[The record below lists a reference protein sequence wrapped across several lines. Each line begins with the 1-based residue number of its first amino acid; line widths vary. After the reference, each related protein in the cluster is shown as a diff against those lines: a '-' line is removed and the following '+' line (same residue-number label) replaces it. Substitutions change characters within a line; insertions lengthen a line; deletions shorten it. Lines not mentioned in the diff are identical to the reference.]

1 MLLRRR
7 YWFSPL
13 TLERPMRTSR
23 SLLGVTVAIAIA
35 AAAQACGDSPT
46 EPRTPVV
53 VSLTVT
59 PPTPGPGGQVLITA
73 TATPPSGQALRD
85 LRLEVSGA
93 TTFKDSVLASS
104 DGSVTLQRQV
114 SMALA
119 TGEVHVLARATTKQG
134 SSGSNETTITLADPT
149 APTWDA
155 VTTTPSTNA
164 TPLEPGDTLKVQL
177 FVSDDISLRYTVVRV
192 AGAVTRTDSVAYN
205 GQTPYA
211 QPVAAIPIPSN
222 APLDGTVTVTA
233 VAMDIGGNVI
243 TRNVGTFTIRDL
255 LAPSS
260 GLTVSGARPN
270 GAFFPGD
277 TATLTISAT
286 DNRALRAYGYAVSGI
301 GIRDSVSASGT
312 SAQRVVRLPLI
323 SAGTYS
329 VTVFAT
335 DSAQNHVE
343 LLGGVLTVASRSRR
357 PIMSVSLGGAYDIAY
372 ESKRNRI
379 YVSQPD
385 SAQIAVVAADAVSRL
400 SSFSVSN
407 GRPTGIDVTLG
418 GDTLVVGLTGS
429 LNLGF
434 IDLNN
439 GAMST
444 QAVITD
450 TFLSRTPSGVRVAA
464 NNRVIFGVT
473 FAGSG
478 YGGSITEFDLATRTL
493 GSSVTTTESL
503 PMAVSGN
510 RQRVYALMDDS
521 CCPEDGI
528 YYDATKGKFSG
539 TRGVI
544 SSYGPGIATDFT
556 GARALFG
563 YVLTDANML
572 PITTFS
578 SRSQNPV
585 ALSLDGTYAFFGTS
599 TGIDKVRTSDNV
611 TVESFDIGGQPTHLR
626 LLPDGLTLVAT
637 TGTTLYVI
645 DLW

>member
-1 MLLRRR
+1 
-7 YWFSPL
+7 
-13 TLERPMRTSR
+13 MRSSR
-23 SLLGVTVAIAIA
+23 SLLGVAVTISIA

-46 EPRTPVV
+46 QPQTPVIV
-53 VSLTVT
+53 TLTAT
-59 PPTPGPGGQVLITA
+59 PPTPGPGGFVLITA
-73 TATPPSGQALRD
+73 TATPPSGQSLRD

-93 TTFKDSVLASS
+93 TTYKDSVLAGSN
-104 DGSVTLQRQV
+104 GSVTLQRQV
-114 SMALA
+114 SMPLA
-119 TGEVHVLARATTKQG
+119 IGDVHVLARATTKQG

-149 APTWDA
+149 APTWGG

-164 TPLEPGDTLKVQL
+164 TTLEPGDTLRVQL
-177 FVSDDISLRYTVVRV
+177 AVSDDISLRYTVIRV
-192 AGAVTRTDSVAYN
+192 TGAVTRTDSVAYT

-233 VAMDIGGNVI
+233 VAMDIGGNII

-255 LAPSS
+255 VPPVSS
-260 GLTVSGARPN
+260 VTVSGARPN

-277 TATLTISAT
+277 TATLTITAT

-312 SAQRVVRLPLI
+312 SAQRVARLPLM
-323 SAGTYS
+323 SAGTYT

-335 DSAQNHVE
+335 DSARNHVE
-343 LLGGVLTVASRSRR
+343 LIGAVLTVASRSRR
-357 PIMSVSLGGAYDIAY
+357 PITSVPLGGAYDIAY

-385 SAQIAVVAADAVSRL
+385 SARIAVVAADVVSRL
-400 SSFSVSN
+400 PSLSVSN
-407 GRPTGIDVTLG
+407 GRPSGIDVTLG

-478 YGGSITEFDLATRTL
+478 YGGSLMEFDLVTRTL

-510 RQRVYALMDDS
+510 RQRVYALIDDS

-528 YYDATKGKFSG
+528 YYDATKGKFS
-539 TRGVI
+539 TARGVI
-544 SSYGPGIATDFT
+544 SSYGPGVATDFT
-556 GARALFG
+556 GAHTLFG
-563 YVLTDANML
+563 YVLTDASML
-572 PITTFS
+572 PITTFP
-578 SRSQNPV
+578 SRSQDPV

-599 TGIDKVRTSDNV
+599 TGIEKVRTSDNS
-611 TVESFDIGGQPTHLR
+611 TVETFDIGGQPTHLR

>member
-1 MLLRRR
+1 
-7 YWFSPL
+7 
-13 TLERPMRTSR
+13 MRASR
-23 SLLGVTVAIAIA
+23 SLLGVAATIAIA

-46 EPRTPVV
+46 QPQTPVV
-53 VSLTVT
+53 VTLTTT
-59 PPTPGPGGQVLITA
+59 PPTPGPASLVLITA
-73 TATPPSGQALRD
+73 TATPPSGQALRY

-93 TTFKDSVLASS
+93 TTYKDSVLAGS

-114 SMALA
+114 PMPLA
-119 TGEVHVLARATTKQG
+119 IGDVHILARATTKQG

-149 APTWDA
+149 APTWGG
-155 VTTTPSTNA
+155 VTTTPSTND
-164 TPLEPGDTLKVQL
+164 TSLEPGDTLKVQL
-177 FVSDDISLRYTVVRV
+177 VVSDDISLRYTVLRV
-192 AGAVTRTDSVAYN
+192 TGAVTRTDSVAYI
-205 GQTPYA
+205 GSTPYA

-255 LAPSS
+255 LPPVSA
-260 GLTVSGARPN
+260 LTVSGARPN

-277 TATLTISAT
+277 TATLTITAT
-286 DNRALRAYGYAVSGI
+286 DNRALRAYGYAVTGI

-312 SAQRVVRLPLI
+312 TAQRVVRLPLM
-323 SAGTYS
+323 SAGTYA

-343 LLGGVLTVASRSRR
+343 LLGAVLTVASRTRR
-357 PIMSVSLGGAYDIAY
+357 PIMSVSLGGAYDIGY

-385 SAQIAVVAADAVSRL
+385 SARIAVVAADAVSRL
-400 SSFSVSN
+400 SSLSVSN

-434 IDLNN
+434 IDLNT

-450 TFLSRTPSGVRVAA
+450 TFLDRTPLGVRVAA

-510 RQRVYALMDDS
+510 RQRVYALIDDS
-521 CCPEDGI
+521 CCPEEGL
-528 YYDATKGKFSG
+528 YYDATKGRFSSA
-539 TRGVI
+539 RGVI
-544 SSYGPGIATDFT
+544 SSYGPGVATDFT
-556 GARALFG
+556 GAHTLFG

-572 PITTFS
+572 PITTFP

-599 TGIDKVRTSDNV
+599 TGIDKVRTSDNS

>member
-1 MLLRRR
+1 MVRRR
-7 YWFSPL
+7 YWFCPV
-13 TLERPMRTSR
+13 TLEKPMRASR
-23 SLLGVTVAIAIA
+23 SLLRVTVAIAIA

-46 EPRTPVV
+46 QPETPVI

-73 TATPPSGQALRD
+73 TATPPSGQSLRD

-119 TGEVHVLARATTKQG
+119 VGEVHVLARATTKQG
-134 SSGSNETTITLADPT
+134 RSGSNETTITLADPT
-149 APTWDA
+149 APTWAA
-155 VTTTPSTNA
+155 VTTTPSSDA
-164 TPLEPGDTLKVQL
+164 TPLEPGDTLEVQL
-177 FVSDDISLRYTVVRV
+177 FVSDDIALRYTVVRV

-205 GQTPYA
+205 GQTQYA
-211 QPVAAIPIPSN
+211 QPIASIPIPSN

-233 VAMDIGGNVI
+233 VAMDIGGNII
-243 TRNVGTFTIRDL
+243 TRNVGTFRIRDL
-255 LAPSS
+255 LAPSTAV
-260 GLTVSGARPN
+260 TVSGARSN

-277 TATLTISAT
+277 TATLTMSAT

-312 SAQRVVRLPLI
+312 SAQRVVRLPLT
-323 SAGTYS
+323 SAGTYA

-379 YVSQPD
+379 YISQPD

-400 SSFSVSN
+400 PSFSVSN

-418 GDTLVVGLTGS
+418 GDTLVVGLTGT

-439 GAMST
+439 AAMST

-450 TFLSRTPSGVRVAA
+450 TFLDRTPSGVRVAA

-478 YGGSITEFDLATRTL
+478 YGGSIMEYDLATRTL
-493 GSSVTTTESL
+493 GSSATTTESL

-510 RQRVYALMDDS
+510 RQRVYALIDDS

-528 YYDATKGKFSG
+528 YYDATKGKFSSE
-539 TRGVI
+539 RGVI
-544 SSYGPGIATDFT
+544 SSYGPGVATDFT
-556 GARALFG
+556 GAHALFG

-572 PITTFS
+572 PIMTFS

-599 TGIDKVRTSDNV
+599 TGIAKVRTSDNS

>member
-1 MLLRRR
+1 
-7 YWFSPL
+7 
-13 TLERPMRTSR
+13 MRASR
-23 SLLGVTVAIAIA
+23 SLLAVAVTIAIA
-35 AAAQACGDSPT
+35 AAAQACGKDSPT
-46 EPRTPVV
+46 EPQTPIVV
-53 VSLTVT
+53 TLTVT
-59 PPTPGPGGQVLITA
+59 PPTPGPGGLVLITA
-73 TATPPSGQALRD
+73 TATPPSGQALKD

-93 TTFKDSVLASS
+93 TTYKDSVLAGS

-114 SMALA
+114 PMPLVI
-119 TGEVHVLARATTKQG
+119 GEVHILARATTKQG

-149 APTWDA
+149 APTWGA
-155 VTTTPSTNA
+155 VTTIPSTNA

-177 FVSDDISLRYTVVRV
+177 VVSDNISLRYTVIRV
-192 AGAVTRTDSVAYN
+192 TGAVTRTDSVAYT

-255 LAPSS
+255 LAPVASV
-260 GLTVSGARPN
+260 TVSGARPN
-270 GAFFPGD
+270 GAFSPGD
-277 TATLTISAT
+277 TATLTIAAT

-312 SAQRVVRLPLI
+312 SAQRVVRLPLM
-323 SAGTYS
+323 SAGTYT

-335 DSAQNHVE
+335 DSARNHAE
-343 LLGGVLTVASRSRR
+343 LLGAVLTVASRSRR
-357 PIMSVSLGGAYDIAY
+357 PIMSVSLVGARDIAY

-379 YVSQPD
+379 YISQPD
-385 SAQIAVVAADAVSRL
+385 SAQIAVVAADAVARL
-400 SSFSVSN
+400 SSLPVSN

-418 GDTLVVGLTGS
+418 GDTLVVGLTGT

-450 TFLSRTPSGVRVAA
+450 TFLNRTPSGVRVAA
-464 NNRVIFGVT
+464 NNRVIIGVT

-478 YGGSITEFDLATRTL
+478 YGGSLMEFDLATRTL

-510 RQRVYALMDDS
+510 RQRVYALIDDS

-528 YYDATKGKFSG
+528 YYDATKGKFSSA
-539 TRGVI
+539 RGVI
-544 SSYGPGIATDFT
+544 SYYFPGIATDFT
-556 GARALFG
+556 GAHTLFG
-563 YVLTDANML
+563 NVLTDANMSL
-572 PITTFS
+572 IATFP
-578 SRSQNPV
+578 SRSPNPV

-599 TGIDKVRTSDNV
+599 TGIEKVRTSDNV
-611 TVESFDIGGQPTHLR
+611 TVESFDIGGQPTHLQ

-637 TGTTLYVI
+637 SGTTLYVI

>member
-1 MLLRRR
+1 
-7 YWFSPL
+7 
-13 TLERPMRTSR
+13 MRASR
-23 SLLGVTVAIAIA
+23 SLLVLAVAIAIA
-35 AAAQACGDSPT
+35 AAAQACGKDSPT
-46 EPRTPVV
+46 EPRSPVV
-53 VSLTVT
+53 VSLTVS
-59 PPTPGPGGQVLITA
+59 PPTPGPGGVVLITA

-93 TTFKDSVLASS
+93 TTYKDSVLAGS

-114 SMALA
+114 PMPLA
-119 TGEVHVLARATTKQG
+119 IGDVHILARATTKQG

-149 APTWDA
+149 APTWGTI
-155 VTTTPSTNA
+155 TTTPSTSA
-164 TPLEPGDTLKVQL
+164 TSLEPGDTLKVQL
-177 FVSDDISLRYTVVRV
+177 VVYDNIALRYTVIRV
-192 AGAVTRTDSVAYN
+192 TGAVTRTDSVAYT
-205 GQTPYA
+205 GQTSYA
-211 QPVAAIPIPSN
+211 QRAAAIPIPSD

-255 LAPSS
+255 LAPVGSV
-260 GLTVSGARPN
+260 TVSGARPN
-270 GAFFPGD
+270 GAFSPGD
-277 TATLTISAT
+277 TATLTIAAT

-312 SAQRVVRLPLI
+312 SAQRVVRLPLM
-323 SAGTYS
+323 SAGTYA

-335 DSAQNHVE
+335 DSALNHAE
-343 LLGGVLTVASRSRR
+343 LVGALLTVASRSRR
-357 PIMSVSLGGAYDIAY
+357 PIMSVPLGGARDIAY

-400 SSFSVSN
+400 SSLPVSN

-418 GDTLVVGLTGS
+418 GDSLVVGLTGT
-429 LNLGF
+429 LNIGF
-434 IDLNN
+434 IDLNS

-444 QAVITD
+444 QSVITD

-464 NNRVIFGVT
+464 NNRVIIGVT

-478 YGGSITEFDLATRTL
+478 YGGSLMEFDLATRTL

-510 RQRVYALMDDS
+510 RQRVYALIDDS

-528 YYDATKGKFSG
+528 YYDATKGKFSAA
-539 TRGVI
+539 RGVI
-544 SSYGPGIATDFT
+544 SYYFPGIATDFT
-556 GARALFG
+556 GAHTLFG
-563 YVLTDANML
+563 NVLTDANMSL
-572 PITTFS
+572 ITTFP
-578 SRSQNPV
+578 SRSPNPV
-585 ALSLDGTYAFFGTS
+585 ALSLDGRYAFFGTS

-611 TVESFDIGGQPTHLR
+611 TMESFDIGGQPTHLQ